1 MTTPDISRL
10 TIDRGKRAQ
19 VPGQRARRR
28 RWLRIAWFVAALA
41 IVAAVVGGTL
51 AGKPS
56 VDVASVVLAYPAQN
70 YTLLNAT
77 GYAVAQRKAAI
88 SSKASGRLEWLGVL
102 EGSHVKKD
110 ELIARLENRDVAAS
124 LGQAQAG
131 VKQAQANLELAN
143 AELFDAERA
152 YQRSAD
158 LLAQHYVS
166 AALNDTALA
175 RRDKARA
182 GASAARASIAAAR
195 ASAQV
200 AQVALDQTMIRAP
213 FDGVI
218 LTKNA
223 NVGDNIT
230 PFSAATDSKGAVVT
244 LADMDT
250 LEVEADVSESNLSKI
265 HVDQPAE
272 IQLDAFPELRLA
284 GVVSRTVPTVD
295 RSKATLLVKVR
306 FVERDARVLP
316 DMSAKVAF
324 LSKAVPPADRKPVTA
339 VQPGA
344 LVQRDGKTV
353 AFVVKDDK
361 LRMAAVTPHRRIG
374 ELVEVSGMAA
384 GDKVVLNPSAKLAD
398 AMSVNVARK

>member
-1 MTTPDISRL
+1 MTTPDLSKL
-10 TIDRGKRAQ
+10 TIDRSKQA
-19 VPGQRARRR
+19 PKAGQHARRR
-28 RWLRIAWFVAALA
+28 RWLRIAGGVALA
-41 IVAAVVGGTL
+41 VVVVGLSRML

-56 VDVASVVLAYPAQN
+56 VDVVSVVLAYPAQN

-88 SSKASGRLEWLGVL
+88 SSKATGRLEWLGVL

-110 ELIARLENRDVAAS
+110 ELIARLENRDVTAS
-124 LGQAQAG
+124 LGQAHAG
-131 VKQAQANLELAN
+131 VRQAQANLEIAN
-143 AELFDAERA
+143 AEVFDAERA
-152 YQRSAD
+152 YERSAE
-158 LLAQHYVS
+158 LLGQNFIS
-166 AALNDTALA
+166 ASVNDAALA
-175 RRDKARA
+175 RRNKARA
-182 GASAARASIAAAR
+182 GVSGARAALSAAR

-230 PFSAATDSKGAVVT
+230 PFSAAADSKGAVVT

-265 HVDQPAE
+265 RVEQPAV

-306 FVERDARVLP
+306 FIERDARVLP

-324 LSKAVPPADRKPVTA
+324 LSKPVPPEDRKAVTS

-361 LRMAAVTPHRRIG
+361 LRLALVTRGRKIG
-374 ELVEVSGMAA
+374 ELVEVSGLAA
-384 GDKVVLNPSAKLAD
+384 GDKVVLNPADKLAD
-398 AMSVNVARK
+398 AMPVNLSKK